1 MGGVDV
7 GEGGGKGKRSTNA
20 EINMIP
26 FIDLL
31 MVTVAFLLI
40 TAVWV
45 TNSRINANAQ
55 IPGPPDPT
63 QEVTPQTPEKVLN
76 VHIGAEDASGDAE
89 FTLTWKQ
96 GSTVV
101 SEVKVPKPK
110 DPGDPP
116 RYLDLAK
123 KFEAEWNQHGG
134 HKDPSDRKLDQAIL
148 HADNRLPFKE
158 IVAVL
163 DALYATQ
170 REMKIGNKD
179 VKVPVFNMTFSV
191 R

>member
-7 GEGGGKGKRSTNA
+7 GDSKGGKRSTNA
-20 EINMIP
+20 DINLVP

-31 MVTVAFLLI
+31 FVTLAFLLI

-55 IPGPPDPT
+55 IPGPPNP
-63 QEVTPQTPEKVLN
+63 QEEVTPQTPEKVLN
-76 VHIGAEDASGDAE
+76 VTIGTDE

-96 GSTVV
+96 GATVV
-101 SEVKVPKPK
+101 SEVKVPKPEK
-110 DPGDPP
+110 PGDPP
-116 RYLDLAK
+116 SYPELGK
-123 KFEAEWNQHGG
+123 KFETEWQANGG
-134 HKDPSDRKLDQAIL
+134 HKDPSDQKIDQAIL

-163 DALYATQ
+163 DALYKPK
-170 REMKIGNKD
+170 REMKIGAKTQE
-179 VKVPVFNMTFSV
+179 VPVFNMTFSV

>member
-7 GEGGGKGKRSTNA
+7 GEGGGKKRSTNA
-20 EINMIP
+20 DINMIP

-31 MVTVAFLLI
+31 MVTLAFLLI
-40 TAVWV
+40 TAVWI

-55 IPGPPDPT
+55 IPGPPDPQ

-76 VHIGAEDASGDAE
+76 VFIGADE

-96 GSTVV
+96 GATVV
-101 SEVKVPKPK
+101 SEVKVPKPT

-116 RYLDLAK
+116 RYPDLAK
-123 KFEAEWNQHGG
+123 KFESEWGANGG
-134 HKDPSDRKLDQAIL
+134 HKDPSDQKIDQAIL

-163 DALYATQ
+163 DALYATK
-170 REMKIGNKD
+170 REMKIGAKTEM
-179 VKVPVFNMTFSV
+179 VPVFNMTFSV

>member
-7 GEGGGKGKRSTNA
+7 GGGGSKRSTNA
-20 EINMIP
+20 DINMIP

-76 VHIGAEDASGDAE
+76 VNIGPEE

-96 GSTVV
+96 GAVV
-101 SEVKVPKPK
+101 AAEVKVPKPSNA
-110 DPGDPP
+110 GDPP
-116 RYLDLAK
+116 KYGDLAK
-123 KFEAEWNQHGG
+123 KFEEEWKIHGS
-134 HKDPSDRKLDQAIL
+134 HKDPADTKVDQAIL

-158 IVAVL
+158 IIAVL
-163 DALYATQ
+163 DALYMPK
-170 REMKIGNKD
+170 REMKLGEK
-179 VKVPVFNMTFSV
+179 VQTVPVFNMTFSI